1 MVGALCEARTTSYGI
16 AGRVGASSSVAAGGG
31 VSTVGYEFLDD
42 GRVSTVSFN
51 GIHVA
56 AVAYDAAAQVSGV
69 TYGPVGS
76 PVIGSGSLVRT
87 VAGAAKA
94 QSWSVGA
101 RVLSETVVRSQTG
114 RVTRVQAT
122 DSAAAVNAVDWSYSF
137 DAVGRLTS
145 AVLAAVGTRPVVT
158 LGYGYVGVGGCGAD
172 PAAGKNGS
180 RASASR
186 QVGGGTVAVSAYW
199 TVGAA
204 RLTGVT
210 SCTGGL
216 TVDPATIVCDGHGNA
231 TQVGSQSCS
240 YDVAVRVTGT

>member
-1 MVGALCEARTTSYGI
+1 M
-16 AGRVGASSSVAAGGG
+16 
-31 VSTVGYEFLDD
+31 STVGYAFLDD
-42 GRVSTVSFN
+42 GRVSTVSLN
-51 GIHVA
+51 GIQVA

-158 LGYGYVGVGGCGAD
+158 LGYGYAGVGGCGAD
-172 PAAGKNGS
+172 PAAGNGS
-180 RASASR
+180 RTSTTR
-186 QVGGGTVAVSAYW
+186 QVGGGTVAVSAYC
-199 TVGAA
+199 TDGAS
-204 RLTGVT
+204 RLTGVA
-210 SCTGGL
+210 SGTGGL
-216 TVDPATIVCDGHGNA
+216 TVDPATIVYDGHGNA
-231 TQVGSQSCS
+231 TQVGSQSWS
-240 YDVAVRVTGT
+240 YDGADRVTGT

>member
-16 AGRVGASSSVAAGGG
+16 AGRVTASSSVAAGGG

-42 GRVSTVSFN
+42 GRVSTVSLN
-51 GIHVA
+51 GIQVA

-101 RVLSETVVRSQTG
+101 RVLSEVVVRSQAG

-122 DSAAAVNAVDWSYSF
+122 DSGAAANVVDWSYSF

-158 LGYGYVGVGGCGAD
+158 LGYGYAGVGGCGAD
-172 PAAGKNGS
+172 PAAGNGS
-180 RASASR
+180 RTSTTR
-186 QVGGGTVAVSAYW
+186 QVGGGTVAVSAYC
-199 TVGAA
+199 TDGAS
-204 RLTGVT
+204 RLTGVA
-210 SCTGGL
+210 SGTGGL
-216 TVDPATIVCDGHGNA
+216 TVDPATIVYDGHGNA
-231 TQVGSQSCS
+231 TQVGSQSWS
-240 YDVAVRVTGT
+240 YDGADRVTGT